1 MDKITEGKGLE
12 RKGKKKDVTVRKIKG
27 NSCEEAQK
35 DTARKVR
42 CHSNLN
48 PSKVQCDVIC
58 SQTDQ
63 ILHKG

>member
-1 MDKITEGKGLE
+1 MK
-12 RKGKKKDVTVRKIKG
+12 RGKKKEDVTVRKIKG

-35 DTARKVR
+35 DTARKVW

-58 SQTDQ
+58 SQTDRV
-63 ILHKG
+63 LHKS